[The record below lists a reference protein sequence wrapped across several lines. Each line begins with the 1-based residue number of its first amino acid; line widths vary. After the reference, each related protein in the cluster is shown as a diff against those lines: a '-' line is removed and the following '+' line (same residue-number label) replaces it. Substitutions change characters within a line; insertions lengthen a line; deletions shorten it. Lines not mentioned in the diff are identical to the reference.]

1 MQPVRAKAQSS
12 RPTSNPPPNPAE
24 QVAAAIRQFFEESE
38 TPVLIEPGDDPVAV
52 NEDNL
57 TLEQRGHRLMLECCS
72 SDPDSRQGVLVR
84 KVTGVRKQRRG
95 YLELVTE
102 RFGGKPGTLQLLDVS
117 HPGRQHNLR
126 RGEQWKFREEFGLAL
141 RRQFP
146 DWKLAQLTTETDL
159 EHSLSPAYPRALLVK
174 GRMGIAAIGAGPE
187 CLDPDGVLSFGLIWL
202 DYLRRREPRLVVGG
216 LVVFVP
222 IGAES
227 VTCHRVRHLDPEKV
241 RCEVFVYGDG
251 AREERIDPADYT
263 NLATRLEPFRAPL
276 AGAPLKW
283 VAQVD
288 RLSALEGVSR
298 VAKPDGSV
306 SLRVRGTEFAALRHD
321 PAKAWQLTYGLH
333 GRREAKPGSEETIVR
348 LARKLNR
355 ERHPDAKNRKSRLY
369 TRQPEAWLESEIRRA
384 PAEIDASLEHS
395 PLYTQAPW
403 MVGTH
408 RSVLDLIGADLGE
421 APARRGQLVV
431 IEVKA
436 SEDIHLPLQA
446 LDYWMRVAWHVER
459 GEFQSG
465 GYFPGIEL
473 SRVPPRLIL
482 AAPALDYHPTNDTI
496 LGFLAPEIEVARVG
510 VGIEWRRGIRV
521 MFRR

>member
-1 MQPVRAKAQSS
+1 MQPVRAKARAS
-12 RPTSNPPPNPAE
+12 RPASNPAE
-24 QVAAAIRQFFEESE
+24 EVAAAVRQFFEESE
-38 TPVLIEPGDDPVAV
+38 TPVLIEPGDDPIAV
-52 NEDNL
+52 NKDNL

-72 SDPDSRQGVLVR
+72 ADPDSHQGVLVR
-84 KVTGVRKQRRG
+84 KISGVRKQRRG
-95 YLELVTE
+95 YLELATE
-102 RFGGKPGTLQLLDVS
+102 RFGGKPGTLQLIDQA

-159 EHSLSPAYPRALLVK
+159 EHSLSPAYTRGLLVK
-174 GRMGIAAIGAGPE
+174 GRMAIATIGAGPE

-202 DYLRRREPRLVVGG
+202 DYLRRRETQLVIGG
-216 LVVFVP
+216 LVLFVP

-227 VTCHRVRHLDPEKV
+227 VTCHRVRHLDPAKV

-251 AREERIDPADYT
+251 AREELVDPADYT
-263 NLATRLEPFRAPL
+263 NLATRLEPFCTPL
-276 AGAPLKW
+276 AGAPLGW
-283 VAQVD
+283 IAQVD
-288 RLSALEGVSR
+288 QLSALDGVAR

-306 SLRVRGTEFAALRHD
+306 SLRVRGMEFAALRRD
-321 PAKAWQLTYGLH
+321 PQKQWKLTYGLH
-333 GRREAKPGSEETIVR
+333 GRREAKPGSQEKIAA

-355 ERHPDAKNRKSRLY
+355 ARCPDAKNRKARLY
-369 TRQPEAWLESEIRRA
+369 TRQPEAWLESEIRRT
-384 PAEIDASLEHS
+384 PAEIDASLEYS

-403 MVGTH
+403 MAGTH
-408 RSVLDLIGADLGE
+408 RSVLDLIGVDLGE
-421 APARRGQLVV
+421 AAARRGQLVV

-459 GEFQSG
+459 GEFSSG
-465 GYFPGIEL
+465 GYFPAVEL
-473 SRVPPRLIL
+473 PRIPPRLIL
-482 AAPALDYHPTNDTI
+482 AAPALEFHPTNATI